1 MGYGKHFL
9 DENMLVQKRYHRFF
23 GNLVT
28 HIFWAGLM
36 ATKTHFFGHGTFLIK
51 DGSEIRL

>member
-23 GNLVT
+23 GNLVI
-28 HIFWAGLM
+28 HIFGPDSWQQRNISLAMVL
-36 ATKTHFFGHGTFLIK
+36 F
-51 DGSEIRL
+51 